1 VKVKVSPRPLICQ
14 ALRGFDVWR
23 VVTALL
29 LALTNLPLVIAQNQ
43 SAAVEQ
49 YNRANVLLKEGDLAG
64 AQLEI
69 EKVLKEFPNVPEAL
83 NLAGII
89 SEVQGEHQQAI
100 DYFKRA
106 LSARSNYFDARSN
119 LAYAYLE
126 TNQYESGLLEFEEV
140 LKGAPHHV
148 GANLGVAQTL
158 YKTGR
163 FADALKAVH
172 HTLTLSPENPDAL
185 LLAVKVKFQLKLVEE
200 AVESGRKFRLMFSDN
215 RSQLAALG
223 VVLLD
228 NGQ

>member
-1 VKVKVSPRPLICQ
+1 MKVNLSPRPLMCQ

-29 LALTNLPLVIAQNQ
+29 LDLTNLPLAIAQNQ

-100 DYFKRA
+100 DYFGGTRIG
-106 LSARSNYFDARSN
+106 DV
-119 LAYAYLE
+119 
-126 TNQYESGLLEFEEV
+126 NQS
-140 LKGAPHHV
+140 
-148 GANLGVAQTL
+148 TL
-158 YKTGR
+158 YYAMSAIGG
-163 FADALKAVH
+163 VEP
-172 HTLTLSPENPDAL
+172 SPR
-185 LLAVKVKFQLKLVEE
+185 
-200 AVESGRKFRLMFSDN
+200 RKWSH
-215 RSQLAALG
+215 G
-223 VVLLD
+223 H
-228 NGQ
+228 